1 MNEFLT
7 LLSEYVRPLE
17 IPAQWCPIAAL
28 VILWFEVKY
37 LMYQSPRREALEAQQ
52 PQEIWR
58 QWYYGSKL
66 RESLLTVLAIFLAWS
81 LLFVLARGC

>member
-1 MNEFLT
+1 MNDLLTFL
-7 LLSEYVRPLE
+7 SRYIQPLE

-28 VILWFEVKY
+28 VLLWFEVKY
-37 LMYQSPRREALEAQQ
+37 LMFQSPKREALEAQQ
-52 PQEIWR
+52 QQETWR

-66 RESLLTVLAIFLAWS
+66 RESLLTVLGIFLAWS